1 MELPIRN
8 EAKMPK
14 EAAEKKVIH
23 PKSMAELQK
32 LKVEK
37 LMKNPDKPVYIPEPK
52 KIWKPRD
59 APEFVRDVMGS
70 SAGAGSGEFHV
81 YRHIRR
87 REFAR
92 EEYHDKMDKKQRL
105 DLEYEDKIQS
115 IKDKEEESTAKK
127 RAKRQRKKQK
137 MLFKKKQLKKQKE
150 GDQKEASDS
159 PESENDEANKEED
172 DSEEPRFVIGGR

>member
-1 MELPIRN
+1 MEMPIRN

-14 EAAEKKVIH
+14 EAAEKIVFH

-32 LKVEK
+32 LKVDK
-37 LMKNPDKPVYIPEPK
+37 LMKNPNKPVFVPEPK
-52 KIWKPRD
+52 KEWKPRD

-92 EEYHDKMDKKQRL
+92 EEYLEKMDKK
-105 DLEYEDKIQS
+105 
-115 IKDKEEESTAKK
+115 T
-127 RAKRQRKKQK
+127 
-137 MLFKKKQLKKQKE
+137 
-150 GDQKEASDS
+150 EA
-159 PESENDEANKEED
+159 
-172 DSEEPRFVIGGR
+172 RF